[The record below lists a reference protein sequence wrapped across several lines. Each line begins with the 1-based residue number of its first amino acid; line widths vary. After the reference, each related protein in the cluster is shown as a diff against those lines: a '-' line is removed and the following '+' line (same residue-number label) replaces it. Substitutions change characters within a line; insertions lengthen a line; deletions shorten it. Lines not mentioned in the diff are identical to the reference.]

1 MKRFKKWTFSRCDFC
16 VLWKLA
22 EIKRVNQQRS
32 KIKKCWKLFKS
43 TQNNVASYKNPIKG
57 LSIISYG
64 LIHPVLP
71 SVIYLGFSGVK
82 IPTQFQAAISSK
94 FEIISHV
101 FSPFLKLTQNFLSV
115 GIQTWQ
121 IWFSF
126 SELTVLKLC
135 KSDFF
140 WAAIFV
146 IFLKI
151 GRYWSC

>member
-82 IPTQFQAAISSK
+82 IPTQF
-94 FEIISHV
+94 EIISHV

-140 WAAIFV
+140 
-146 IFLKI
+146 L
-151 GRYWSC
+151 SCNLCYFFENWPVLIVLMC